1 MEIFKEKGNIK
12 IFKKFLFVI
21 ILLKN
26 IPLFNFECSVEEPI
40 LKNNICSLEY
50 CSKEE
55 YSNGVCIINNFI
67 IRNQWLNDIISLND
81 FKLRYNN
88 FAINSNGDLILE
100 TSSQNN
106 REIRLFYGLKKNGDF
121 YFENENNEKAS
132 IKIMTAKEGETVI
145 KRLESQNYFISL
157 NNSEDNNEYLIS
169 ISNDKNG
176 YTELF
181 DFKNDIMT
189 YNLSNN
195 FVGNVIFSRLST
207 FMQLQNENTNIK
219 EYIFIYAGQDF
230 AEASKKSNNYRML
243 LQKYAFYKN
252 NLIFNDG
259 YTYKEVKT
267 NGYTSRVI
275 SCFQTDSN
283 IIVVFYLTGPK
294 KYFIRLFDTDLVEK
308 YNQTIGEVVKIKA
321 DIGLYYYSIKI
332 KENLGAF
339 IYYTSNETYYPEFS
353 IKEITNDYRFTNIFQ
368 LSLNYGYEFNNE
380 PLYNNLIKLSDN
392 RISYI
397 STTKD
402 RTKLLIILFNLYNN
416 DQNMK
421 IRIFKIDVL
430 ELYNYKF
437 FKEIKT
443 IVYNDYLSLSA
454 SVCDNNICNP
464 NNSSENY
471 FSIFLLFG
479 YMNKTYSFIDI
490 SQYLIENKNDNSSSL
505 ENNIIIKLQEKAKID
520 NNIFGYEFS
529 NEIKLITF
537 PEELI
542 FYNKPNSGDKILVN
556 KNEILSYSHEIS
568 QNILIIKNNNT
579 YFFEYQIITQENIEK
594 INNYAIGIY
603 DFPEN
608 PDIQENDESYSNNKY
623 YGRISKVEFKLCYET
638 CSECI

>member
-1 MEIFKEKGNIK
+1 
-12 IFKKFLFVI
+12 
-21 ILLKN
+21 
-26 IPLFNFECSVEEPI
+26 LFN
-40 LKNNICSLEY
+40 
-50 CSKEE
+50 
-55 YSNGVCIINNFI
+55 
-67 IRNQWLNDIISLND
+67 
-81 FKLRYNN
+81 
-88 FAINSNGDLILE
+88 
-100 TSSQNN
+100 
-106 REIRLFYGLKKNGDF
+106 
-121 YFENENNEKAS
+121 
-132 IKIMTAKEGETVI
+132 
-145 KRLESQNYFISL
+145 
-157 NNSEDNNEYLIS
+157 
-169 ISNDKNG
+169 
-176 YTELF
+176 
-181 DFKNDIMT
+181 
-189 YNLSNN
+189 
-195 FVGNVIFSRLST
+195 
-207 FMQLQNENTNIK
+207 
-219 EYIFIYAGQDF
+219 
-230 AEASKKSNNYRML
+230 
-243 LQKYAFYKN
+243 
-252 NLIFNDG
+252 
-259 YTYKEVKT
+259 
-267 NGYTSRVI
+267 
-275 SCFQTDSN
+275 
-283 IIVVFYLTGPK
+283 
-294 KYFIRLFDTDLVEK
+294 TDLVEK

-353 IKEITNDYRFTNIFQ
+353 FKKITNDYRFTNIFQ

-490 SQYLIENKNDNSSSL
+490 SQYLIENNNDNSSSL
-505 ENNIIIKLQEKAKID
+505 VNNIIIKLQEKAKID

-542 FYNKPNSGDKILVN
+542 FYNKPNSG
-556 KNEILSYSHEIS
+556 
-568 QNILIIKNNNT
+568 
-579 YFFEYQIITQENIEK
+579 
-594 INNYAIGIY
+594 
-603 DFPEN
+603 
-608 PDIQENDESYSNNKY
+608 
-623 YGRISKVEFKLCYET
+623 ISK
-638 CSECI
+638 